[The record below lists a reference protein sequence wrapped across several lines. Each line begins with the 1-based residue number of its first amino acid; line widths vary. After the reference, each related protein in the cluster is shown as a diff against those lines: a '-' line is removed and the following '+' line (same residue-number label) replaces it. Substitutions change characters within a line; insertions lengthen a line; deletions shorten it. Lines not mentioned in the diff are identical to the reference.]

1 MVLNPTCYLAQV
13 PKTNVKTGR
22 TSQRTHIDDENKIA
36 NFAMH
41 STRLDPHLRLA
52 SSILK
57 DIYDSILNNKHI
69 NDIGLDVGKGLRK
82 NMIVNDMNI
91 CIVISYRLNVRGE
104 GNSLRGWSWM
114 DALNRHLKSES
125 RVC

>member
-1 MVLNPTCYLAQV
+1 MV
-13 PKTNVKTGR
+13 
-22 TSQRTHIDDENKIA
+22 
-36 NFAMH
+36 
-41 STRLDPHLRLA
+41 

-57 DIYDSILNNKHI
+57 DIYDPISMKNHI
-69 NDIGLDVGKGLRK
+69 NDIGLDHVGKGFRD